1 MFRSGPN
8 RVITQLPGGFVDPGE
23 KPGRAAAR
31 ELLEETGYECESVE
45 VVGALWASSVVHPKH
60 VAIARGCRPTGE
72 QSLDEYEEC
81 VPVELTIPE
90 FRTLLRDSADVVSL
104 DAAYLALDHA
114 GLL

>member
-1 MFRSGPN
+1 MFSCGPN

-23 KPGRAAAR
+23 RPDQAAAR
-31 ELLEETGYECESVE
+31 ELLEETGYECQSVE
-45 VVGALWASSVVHPKH
+45 VVGALWPSSVAHPKH

-81 VPVELTIPE
+81 VPVELTVAE
-90 FRTLLRDSADVVSL
+90 FRTLLRESADVVSL
-104 DAAYLALDHA
+104 DAAYMALDHA